1 MTQHRTDGPPVGSA
15 PRSTRPA
22 KGAPG
27 VSQTQS
33 RSAADAVKDAAVAA
47 KAHVPRTLADR
58 LRMQLSDD
66 IVRGELAPGAVLDE
80 MELARRFGVS
90 RTPVREALRML
101 VASGLVD
108 LRPHRSAV
116 VARPDRHQ
124 VLGMFEALRELEA
137 LCAGFAAERMT
148 KPEQGQLQRI
158 HRTLKPVVRGGD
170 AQRYHEINEHF
181 HGAIYAGSH
190 NVYLA
195 KLTAETRA
203 RIAPFSRA
211 QFRNFGRLTQSHH
224 EHERVVAA
232 ILGRKRDEAMTLM
245 RVHIGYVHDAYLGYR
260 PEASQIFASK
270 VRRTP

>member
-1 MTQHRTDGPPVGSA
+1 
-15 PRSTRPA
+15 
-22 KGAPG
+22 
-27 VSQTQS
+27 
-33 RSAADAVKDAAVAA
+33 
-47 KAHVPRTLADR
+47 
-58 LRMQLSDD
+58 
-66 IVRGELAPGAVLDE
+66 
-80 MELARRFGVS
+80 
-90 RTPVREALRML
+90 
-101 VASGLVD
+101 
-108 LRPHRSAV
+108 
-116 VARPDRHQ
+116 
-124 VLGMFEALRELEA
+124 
-137 LCAGFAAERMT
+137 MT

>member
-1 MTQHRTDGPPVGSA
+1 
-15 PRSTRPA
+15 
-22 KGAPG
+22 
-27 VSQTQS
+27 
-33 RSAADAVKDAAVAA
+33 
-47 KAHVPRTLADR
+47 
-58 LRMQLSDD
+58 
-66 IVRGELAPGAVLDE
+66 

-108 LRPHRSAV
+108 LRPHRSSV

-148 KPEQGQLQRI
+148 KPEQGHLQRI